1 MSSSVPCSLY
11 SLNCTFSIRDQVVQK
26 GQSCK
31 NDKAYGRSADVFS
44 FAVLLWEIVTSRI
57 PYKAEIS
64 AFTET
69 TPQVDGKRPP
79 LKSIESKD
87 LQLLLEKSW
96 AVTPNDRP
104 KFTEIGVE
112 LHKIVL
118 TQIPKLDREPQKKVK
133 QGQPQRRLL
142 RSLFSR

>member
-1 MSSSVPCSLY
+1 MAPEVAAS
-11 SLNCTFSIRDQVVQK
+11 
-26 GQSCK
+26 
-31 NDKAYGRSADVFS
+31 NDEAYGLSADVFS
-44 FAVLLWEIVTSRI
+44 FAVLLWGIVTSRI

-64 AFTET
+64 AYTKT
-69 TPQVDGKRPP
+69 MPQVDGKRPP
-79 LKSIESKD
+79 LKYVESKD

-96 AVTPNDRP
+96 AATANDRP

-118 TQIPKLDREPQKKVK
+118 TQLPKLDQESRKKEK

-142 RSLFSR
+142 RSVFSR

>member
-1 MSSSVPCSLY
+1 
-11 SLNCTFSIRDQVVQK
+11 
-26 GQSCK
+26 
-31 NDKAYGRSADVFS
+31 
-44 FAVLLWEIVTSRI
+44 VLLWEIVTSRI
-57 PYKAEIS
+57 PFKAEIS

-79 LKSIESKD
+79 LKYVESKE

-96 AVTPNDRP
+96 ASNPDDRP

-112 LHKIVL
+112 LHKLVL
-118 TQIPKLDREPQKKVK
+118 TQLPKPDQGPRKKEK

-142 RSLFSR
+142 RSVFSR